1 MSDSESFGS
10 SGSDSFANNSN
21 SGIGNT
27 SALKNSMNISN
38 LSKSHKSPHQI
49 YSPVSSNSGSDDQKK
64 KKIKHKKTKSHD
76 SNTDKTAPITNG
88 HGFDNNLKAFSSK
101 PTNGDATVN
110 YADKTKTLNPDDMPI
125 NEILP
130 PCQFAKYKNCDQC
143 NKKIID
149 LQTFRERVSY
159 QAFKLQPT
167 RDEGIVPLGST
178 KENEVDIECDF
189 LRNWIKKKQE
199 CKFLIVVAMYN
210 ENCEELYE
218 TLNGCLDNL
227 HYFFRVAD
235 KTITPEEIG
244 IVFIVDG
251 IEPFLKTFLRMEG
264 SRLNKKCCFRKNFIY
279 FSQFFNLD
287 VIKEEFMTKKVLEKD
302 PKYDFKLMKDLQDV
316 GSITEGQEI
325 SHLFC
330 QKIRYSDNYYLN
342 TIFCVKQLN
351 KRKLNTHRW
360 FFEGF
365 CSRIDPKYVTLLDVG
380 TKPKK
385 HGLYYLYD
393 AMERDNRVAG
403 CCGEIVPQCNSWNPI
418 VNAQV
423 VEYKFSHI
431 MDKGLE
437 SIIGYVS
444 VLPGAFSAYRWD
456 RLNDNNTLD
465 SYFYSQRG
473 GPPLDLFKA
482 NMYLAEDRILCLE
495 LMCQVGRY
503 NILRYVKWS
512 VAETDVPSTLNEL
525 MAQRRRWVNGSWFSM
540 IYTIKNCNRI
550 GDSNHSWIRKCLF
563 KMLMVYYSVV
573 ALFNWVLV
581 GAFYLA
587 FCVALRRNLDE
598 GSVKQDLLTKWS
610 TPVIFL
616 YTAVLACILITSF
629 AVKPRR
635 IESLYR
641 AIMYLLGI
649 YTYFTIFL
657 TVYFIFKNEKFSLSD
672 VSSWGNQLSALL
684 IIVGAAMFT
693 VIILLNLN
701 SAMKPVLKGVLS
713 FIFLTGTYVN
723 LFMIYAI
730 CNIHDCSWGNRPDK
744 QTDDEKKM
752 VFEYKNERTRWVI
765 VWIFSNA
772 AFAYFLNI
780 ISSNGKPASQAFINI
795 LALVAYFIISIKFIG
810 GLFYVF
816 DEWCC
821 CCLHE
826 KGEKVRKL
834 ED

>member
-1 MSDSESFGS
+1 MSDS
-10 SGSDSFANNSN
+10 DSFNSSDPDIMVNSSN

-27 SALKNSMNISN
+27 SALQNSLNHSS
-38 LSKSHKSPHQI
+38 LSKSQKSPSKI
-49 YSPVSSNSGSDDQKK
+49 YSPVNKDSSDEDKK
-64 KKIKHKKTKSHD
+64 KKRLKHKKTKSHD
-76 SNTDKTAPITNG
+76 SNTDKTAPFPNG
-88 HGFDNNLKAFSSK
+88 HGFDNSSK
-101 PTNGDATVN
+101 PSVSKPSNGHATE
-110 YADKTKTLNPDDMPI
+110 ALTGTKRTLNPDDMPV

-149 LQTFRERVSY
+149 KKTFRERVSY

-167 RDEGIVPLGST
+167 RDEGIVPLGS
-178 KENEVDIECDF
+178 KKGNEVDIECEF
-189 LRNWIKKKQE
+189 LRKWIKREQE

-264 SRLNKKCCFRKNFIY
+264 SRLNKKSCFRKNFVY

-287 VIKEEFMTKKVLEKD
+287 VIKEEFMTKEILKKD
-302 PKYDFKLMKDLQDV
+302 DKYDFKLMKDLQDV
-316 GSITEGQEI
+316 GSLTENQEM

-351 KRKLNTHRW
+351 KKKLNTHRW

-365 CSRIDPKYVTLLDVG
+365 CTRINPKYVTLLDVG
-380 TKPKK
+380 TKPMK
-385 HGLYYLYD
+385 HGLYYLYE
-393 AMERDNRVAG
+393 AMEIDDRVAG

-423 VEYKFSHI
+423 VEYKFAHI

-456 RLNDNNTLD
+456 RLNEDRTLD
-465 SYFYSQRG
+465 SYFFSQRG

-495 LMCQVGRY
+495 LMCQKNRY

-512 VAETDVPSTLNEL
+512 IAETDVPSTLNEL

-550 GDSNHSWIRKCLF
+550 GDSSHSRIRKWLF
-563 KMLMVYYSVV
+563 KLLMVYYSVV

-587 FCVALRRNLDE
+587 FCVALKRNLEE
-598 GSVKQDLLTKWS
+598 GSIEQDKLTKWS

-616 YTAVLACILITSF
+616 YTAVLVCILITSF

-635 IESLYR
+635 IEKLYR
-641 AIMYLLGI
+641 SIMYLLGI
-649 YTYFTIFL
+649 YTYVTIFL
-657 TVYFIFKNEKFSLSD
+657 TVFFIFRDSKFRLTD
-672 VSSWGNQLSALL
+672 VSSWSDQLSALL

-693 VIILLNLN
+693 VIIVLNLN

-744 QTDDEKKM
+744 QSPDEKAM
-752 VFEYKNERTRWVI
+752 VNEYKNERTRWVI

-780 ISSNGKPASQAFINI
+780 ISSNGGPASQTFINI
-795 LALVAYFIISIKFIG
+795 LALVAYFIIGIKFIG
-810 GLFYVF
+810 GLLYVF

-826 KGEKVRKL
+826 KGKTVRKI